1 MKASSVFHR
10 FLLSIVAAAPFYN
23 LMKKSDHNYYIIGA
37 VLIIL
42 NFIFTLIS
50 KKAGKPV
57 MLRPVS
63 IAERKEFFKKFR
75 AGGKQTHTSGVG
87 RTAGSRLEDLKS
99 MYDRG
104 LITEEEYNEKKKE
117 IINGL

>member
-1 MKASSVFHR
+1 MDLSSYFHR

-23 LMKKSDHNYYIIGA
+23 LMKKSEHKYYIIAA

-42 NFIFTLIS
+42 NLIFNLIGNRA
-50 KKAGKPV
+50 KKSV
-57 MLRPVS
+57 MFKPVS

-75 AGGKQTHTSGVG
+75 TGTKRSNTSGAN
-87 RTAGSRLEDLKS
+87 RTAGSRLEELKS

-104 LITEEEYNEKKKE
+104 LITEKEYNEKKKE

>member
-1 MKASSVFHR
+1 
-10 FLLSIVAAAPFYN
+10 
-23 LMKKSDHNYYIIGA
+23 MKKSEHRFYIIGS

-42 NFIFTLIS
+42 NLIFTLIS
-50 KKAGKPV
+50 KKAGKSV
-57 MLRPVS
+57 MFRPVS

-75 AGGKQTHTSGVG
+75 PGRKQTHNSRED

-99 MYDRG
+99 VYDRG